1 MKRIISMIT
10 ICALLLIG
18 CSGGNEQAKSEDKK
32 EDAPFIGEWT
42 VYSVRTDSTPEASMA
57 ELLEEGAAE
66 EPDVYKFD
74 EDGTI
79 TSDTNIF
86 GLARFD
92 WTSKDGKYL
101 LSAEASPNSIECKDD
116 TLTIKTGDVEIQM
129 IKGAKSA
136 EDMLKD
142 AGLYHVDELQIVSS
156 SVQPIGN
163 NFFTITYEIQNNTS
177 DNITFKG
184 ISMEEYDVANTVL
197 KSYYSYNKNAT
208 SYELAPGGK
217 AMLELTFSG
226 DDGISIVT
234 SKKYTYTTSD
244 GKMIEGSFT
253 NPYNVQVQ

>member
-1 MKRIISMIT
+1 M
-10 ICALLLIG
+10 
-18 CSGGNEQAKSEDKK
+18 
-32 EDAPFIGEWT
+32 
-42 VYSVRTDSTPEASMA
+42 
-57 ELLEEGAAE
+57 LEEGAAE

-116 TLTIKTGDVEIQM
+116 TLTIKAGDVEIQM
-129 IKGAKSA
+129 IKGVKSA

-217 AMLELTFSG
+217 SYVRIDLFR
-226 DDGISIVT
+226 
-234 SKKYTYTTSD
+234 
-244 GKMIEGSFT
+244 
-253 NPYNVQVQ
+253 